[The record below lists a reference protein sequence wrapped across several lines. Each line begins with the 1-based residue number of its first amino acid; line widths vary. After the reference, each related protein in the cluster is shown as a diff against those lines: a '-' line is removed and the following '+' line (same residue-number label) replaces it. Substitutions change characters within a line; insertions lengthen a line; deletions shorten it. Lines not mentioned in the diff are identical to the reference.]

1 MRVRTVANKSKVKVK
16 IIQAIDR
23 KVSLEDIAKAN
34 GLDFDELL
42 DEMEAIVYSGT
53 KLNIDYYFEEL
64 DIDEEV
70 VEEIYDYFKH
80 STTDAVDVALDN
92 LDGDIYE
99 EDVRLVRIKFISEM
113 AN

>member
-23 KVSLEDIAKAN
+23 KVDLEDIAKAN
-34 GLDFDELL
+34 GFDFDELL

-53 KLNIDYYFEEL
+53 KLNIDYYFEE
-64 DIDEEV
+64 IEMDEDV
-70 VEEIYDYFKH
+70 VDEIYDYFRK
-80 STTDAVDVALDN
+80 SETDDLDTALDN

-99 EDVRLVRIKFISEM
+99 EDVRLVRIKFISEL